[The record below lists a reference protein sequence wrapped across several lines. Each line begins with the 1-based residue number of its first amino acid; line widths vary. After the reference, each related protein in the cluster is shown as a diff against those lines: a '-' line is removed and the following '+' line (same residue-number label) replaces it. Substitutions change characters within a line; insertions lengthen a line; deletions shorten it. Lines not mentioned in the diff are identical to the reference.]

1 MEEKAIFNFFDK
13 MFDRERQRNIVENM
27 RHKIPENE
35 DFELLYL
42 FPTQLVGKEE
52 TLEIYKKSLFECCA
66 NYISLANIDINLYPS
81 EALDFVEL
89 ILESNEKDSYYGES
103 FLFSLQLIY
112 QKFFSALNIDS
123 PVLNSCSE
131 DSDSSYL
138 EVILNSSY
146 HLLDFRS
153 VNMSELEQTKT
164 MTKILKLELENKL
177 GPLQNVKYCYR
188 KDI

>member
-13 MFDRERQRNIVENM
+13 MFDRECQRNIVENM
-27 RHKIPENE
+27 RHKITEND